1 MLVSVLALVFT
12 IYVIYL
18 EQRLSLTIEPSDY
31 ITPKATVGDSYVQ
44 LYVKGMV
51 PETGQ
56 SFVDQKTVGF
66 TKQKIHIEVSLS
78 FCLLC
83 HLSTLVTLPPPPPP
97 PPPPSPS
104 TSPSPS

>member
-1 MLVSVLALVFT
+1 MLVLVSVLALVFI

-44 LYVKGMV
+44 LYVKGVV

-56 SFVDQKTVGF
+56 SFVDQKMVGF
-66 TKQKIHIEVSLS
+66 TKQKIHIEAS
-78 FCLLC
+78 F
-83 HLSTLVTLPPPPPP
+83 SFM
-97 PPPPSPS
+97 SS
-104 TSPSPS
+104 

>member
-1 MLVSVLALVFT
+1 MLVLVSVLALVFI

-44 LYVKGMV
+44 LYVKGVV

-56 SFVDQKTVGF
+56 SLVDQKMVGF
-66 TKQKIHIEVSLS
+66 TKQKIHIEVSFS
-78 FCLLC
+78 FM
-83 HLSTLVTLPPPPPP
+83 S
-97 PPPPSPS
+97 S
-104 TSPSPS
+104 